1 MFTFAIFEILLFKSR
16 LVLSPAQPGT
26 GSERVKTAILTPL
39 FLFFFSYFYPHF
51 HPQFLHFHE
60 ANHHIVKDLDL
71 INLNLC

>member
-39 FLFFFSYFYPHF
+39 FLIFFS
-51 HPQFLHFHE
+51 
-60 ANHHIVKDLDL
+60 HIFIPIFILSFF
-71 INLNLC
+71 IFMRQIII